1 MVAMARGRIPDT
13 DIAAIREQ
21 TPIEEVV
28 GEYVQLTPGGV
39 DSMKGLSPFK
49 DEKTP
54 SFHVRPNKG
63 YFHCFSTGEGGDV
76 FSFLMKM
83 EHVTFPEAVEQC
95 AERIGYRINYEGGGP
110 VNRVEPGTRQR
121 LIAANRAAHE
131 FYMERYADE
140 QDEGAATARAFL
152 RDRGFS
158 EETVAAFGCGYAPA
172 GWDTLTKHLLRRGF
186 EFKELE
192 DAGLSRM
199 GNRGP
204 IDRFHR
210 RLLWPIRSVAGDV
223 IGFGARKLFED
234 DNLGKYMNTPETLLY
249 KKSKVLFGIDLA
261 KKSIATDHQ
270 AVVVE
275 GYTDVMAM
283 HASGVTTAVAAC
295 GTAFGEEHLQMLRRF
310 MVDDQFFRGEIIY
323 TFDGDEAGQKAAMRA
338 FEGDQKFTGRSY
350 VSVAPDGMD
359 PCDIR
364 LERGDA
370 AVREMV
376 ADRIPM
382 FEFVIRTILRGY
394 DTHHVDGRVDALRR
408 IVPVLAG
415 IRDNALRDEYARQA
429 AGWLSWPDP
438 TEVVTQVR
446 REAARGGQDR
456 SGTQLKEGVARLTR
470 RAQEAE
476 AAGTGA
482 RGGPVASMLSR
493 PNPDDI
499 NLEPAREVLKLM
511 LQEPQMVGADA
522 DGLLPETFEHP
533 TYVAVATAISA
544 AGGVGSVDTADGH
557 AAGADW
563 LDAVTAA
570 TDDVM
575 CRAVI
580 SELAVEEPRCKPER
594 LEFYAGA
601 VVARMEER
609 WVGVE
614 IAELKS
620 RMQQMRPDQGG
631 AKKKEY
637 NDTFADLMALEK
649 YRRTLQEQAQSY
661 GELGG

>member
-1 MVAMARGRIPDT
+1 MVVMARGRIPDT

-63 YFHCFSTGEGGDV
+63 YFHCFATGEGGDV

-83 EHVTFPEAVEQC
+83 EHVSFPEAVEQC

-121 LIAANRAAHE
+121 LVAANRAAHE
-131 FYMERYADE
+131 FYMERLRDPE
-140 QDEGAATARAFL
+140 DEGAETARAFL
-152 RDRGFS
+152 RDRGF
-158 EETVAAFGCGYAPA
+158 EGEIVDTFGCGYAPA

-223 IGFGARKLFED
+223 IGFGARKLFDD

-261 KKSIATDHQ
+261 KKHIASDHQ

-283 HASGVTTAVAAC
+283 HAAGVPTAVAAC
-295 GTAFGEEHLQMLRRF
+295 GTAFGEDHLQMLRRF

-323 TFDGDEAGQKAAMRA
+323 TFDGDEAGQKAALRA

-359 PCDIR
+359 PCDVR
-364 LERGDA
+364 MEKGDA
-370 AVREMV
+370 AVREIV

-382 FEFVIRTILRGY
+382 FEFVIRTVIRGY
-394 DTHHVDGRVDALRR
+394 DTHHIDGRVEAMRR

-415 IRDNALRDEYARQA
+415 IRDDALRDEYARQA

-438 TEVVTQVR
+438 TEIVSQVR
-446 REAARGGQDR
+446 AEAAKGRRGSRGPE
-456 SGTQLKEGVARLTR
+456 LKEGVARLAR
-470 RAQEAE
+470 RSAEAE
-476 AAGTGA
+476 KAGAAAGSNVT
-482 RGGPVASMLSR
+482 SMLSR
-493 PNPDDI
+493 PDPSDMY
-499 NLEPAREVLKLM
+499 LEPAREVLKLM
-511 LQEPQMVGADA
+511 LQEPELVGADA
-522 DGLLPETFEHP
+522 DGLLPDSFEHP
-533 TYVAVATAISA
+533 TYVAVAKAVAA
-544 AGGVGSVDTADGH
+544 AGGVGSVGDGGTH
-557 AAGADW
+557 AAGAEW
-563 LDAVTAA
+563 LDAVTSA

-580 SELAVEEPRCKPER
+580 SELAVEEPRCER
-594 LEFYAGA
+594 DRLRFYAGA

-609 WVGVE
+609 WVGME

-620 RMQQMRPDQGG
+620 RMQRMRPDQGG
-631 AKKKEY
+631 GRKQEY
-637 NDTFADLMALEK
+637 NNTFADLMALEK
-649 YRRTLQEQAQSY
+649 YRRTLQEQAQAY
-661 GELGG
+661 GDLRG

>member
-21 TPIEEVV
+21 TPIEDVV

-39 DSMKGLSPFK
+39 DSLKGLSPFK

-63 YFHCFSTGEGGDV
+63 YFHCFATGEGGDV

-95 AERIGYRINYEGGGP
+95 AERIGYQINYEGGGP

-121 LIAANRAAHE
+121 LIAANRAAQE
-131 FYMERYADE
+131 FYRAQFTDT
-140 QDEGAATARAFL
+140 DNRDPGAEKARALL

-158 EETVAAFGCGYAPA
+158 DDLVADFGCGYAPD
-172 GWDTLTKHLLRRGF
+172 GWDTLTRYLLRRGF
-186 EFKELE
+186 SFRELE

-210 RLLWPIRSVAGDV
+210 RLLWPIRNSAGDV

-234 DNLGKYMNTPETLLY
+234 DKLGKYMNTPETLLY
-249 KKSKVLFGIDLA
+249 KKSKVLFGLDRA
-261 KKSIATDHQ
+261 KKSISSDHQ

-275 GYTDVMAM
+275 GYTDVMAL
-283 HASGVTTAVAAC
+283 HAAGVTTAVAAC

-310 MVDDQFFRGEIIY
+310 MLDDQFFRGEIIY

-338 FEGDQKFTGRSY
+338 FDGDQKFTGRSY
-350 VSVAPDGMD
+350 VAVAPDGMD
-359 PCDIR
+359 PCDLR
-364 LERGDA
+364 MERGDA

-376 ADRIPM
+376 ASRIPM
-382 FEFVIRTILRGY
+382 FEFVIRTIIRGY
-394 DTHHVDGRVDALRR
+394 DTHYVDGRVDALRR
-408 IVPVLAG
+408 VVPLLAG
-415 IRDNALRDEYARQA
+415 IRDDALRDEYARQA
-429 AGWLSWPDP
+429 SGWLSWPDP
-438 TEVVTQVR
+438 SEVVAKV
-446 REAARGGQDR
+446 REAARTAGGR
-456 SGTQLKEGVARLTR
+456 GVSGTELREGVARANR
-470 RAQEAE
+470 RA
-476 AAGTGA
+476 AAAQSQATDA
-482 RGGPVASMLSR
+482 PVSLLQR
-493 PNPDDI
+493 PDPGDAY
-499 NLEPAREVLKLM
+499 LRPVRETLKLM
-511 LQEPQMVGADA
+511 LQEPGLVGPAA
-522 DGLLPETFEHP
+522 DGLLVESFEHP
-533 TYVAVATAISA
+533 TYMAVARAVRD
-544 AGGVGSVDTADGH
+544 AGGVASATAGD
-557 AAGADW
+557 AGW
-563 LDAVTAA
+563 LDAVSAA
-570 TDDVM
+570 TRDPM

-580 SELAVEEPRCKPER
+580 SELAVEEPRCTPDR
-594 LEFYAGA
+594 LRFYAPA

-609 WVGVE
+609 WVGNE

-620 RMQQMRPDQGG
+620 RMQRMRPDLGG
-631 AKKKEY
+631 SEKKEY
-637 NDTFADLMALEK
+637 NATFADLMALEK

-661 GELGG
+661 GELSD